1 MESVLDETIVASLL
15 MVKREGF
22 QARLVRLFESNTGD
36 LLKDIEEAL
45 RTHNQ
50 KLLETSAHS
59 LSSAASSVGAQRVS
73 GLAQQLEEIG
83 RSGAWSLSDGRL
95 VNLRDEICHAVEALE
110 LLFLGSGHRKLE
122 VGV

>member
-1 MESVLDETIVASLL
+1 MASVLDETIVASLL

-22 QARLVRLFESNTGD
+22 QTRLVKLFESNTRD
-36 LLKDIEEAL
+36 LLKDIDEAL

-59 LSSAASSVGAQRVS
+59 LRSAASSVGAIRVS
-73 GLAQQLEEIG
+73 GLAQELEEIG
-83 RSGAWSLSDGRL
+83 RSGDWSLSVGRL

-110 LLFLGSGHRKLE
+110 LMFLAGERRKLE